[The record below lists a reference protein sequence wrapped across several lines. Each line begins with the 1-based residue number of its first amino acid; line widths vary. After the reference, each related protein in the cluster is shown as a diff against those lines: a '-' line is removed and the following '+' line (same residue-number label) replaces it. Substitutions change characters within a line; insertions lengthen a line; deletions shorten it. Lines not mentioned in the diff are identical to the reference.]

1 MTDRPA
7 SFSFLLRS
15 SDEAKSVIESGYRF
29 EDSNWFDDGA
39 AAGDQMSL
47 TPGDPQ
53 M

>member
-1 MTDRPA
+1 MTVHPA

-15 SDEAKSVIESGYRF
+15 SDEAMSVLESDYRF
-29 EDSNWFDDGA
+29 EDSNWFDGGA